1 MSKIHRLSISEGND
15 SVLRRFQ
22 FMEQRWLG
30 ACLALVLCWL
40 VVASQ
45 PLGAQAPASVQQLQ
59 QQQQQLDQQ
68 KTQVSQEKNRLKILE
83 QEAQGGL
90 QGVQRTLVTTG
101 KQIKA
106 SDTQLQKA
114 TATLNQLEQKL
125 TQSEVQYRNQQ
136 DATVARLRYL
146 QRQSPSWGW
155 ATLLQSQTL
164 TDFLDRRYRLGRIYH
179 ADRQSLM
186 ALTDQTQRL
195 NQQRDQVEQ
204 KKIEVTLLKQQLL
217 AQKQDMEA
225 QAALQKESIDRLK
238 SDRRALEQAEMQLEE
253 DSRAISSLIHQQV
266 ALRSNQVYLQ
276 GTGQMMLPLLAEITS
291 SFGWRT
297 HPILGYQ
304 KFHAGMDF
312 GADYGSMIR
321 AADSGLVLYAGW
333 YGGYG
338 NAVIIDHGNGLT
350 TLYGHSSEVY
360 VAEGQTVQRGQ
371 PIAAVGSTGL
381 STGPH
386 LHFEVRRDGEPVD
399 PAQYL

>member
-1 MSKIHRLSISEGND
+1 M
-15 SVLRRFQ
+15 LRRFQ
-22 FMEQRWLG
+22 FIGQWWLVAG
-30 ACLALVLCWL
+30 LALILVWL

-45 PLGAQAPASVQQLQ
+45 PLGAQVAASVEQLQ

-90 QGVQRTLVTTG
+90 QGMQRALVTTG
-101 KQIKA
+101 KQLKA
-106 SDTQLQKA
+106 SDDQLQKA
-114 TATLNQLEQKL
+114 TATLSQLEQKL
-125 TQSEVQYRNQQ
+125 AQSEVHYRQQQ

-164 TDFLDRRYRLGRIYH
+164 TDFLDRRYRLGRVYQ
-179 ADRQSLM
+179 ADHQSLM
-186 ALTDQTQRL
+186 ALTTQTQSL
-195 NQQRDQVEQ
+195 DQQRDRVEQ

-217 AQKQDMEA
+217 AQKQDVEA
-225 QAALQKESIDRLK
+225 QAALQKESIARLTR
-238 SDRRALEQAEMQLEE
+238 DRRALEQAEMQLEQ

-321 AADSGLVLYAGW
+321 AADSGLVLFAGW

-338 NAVIIDHGNGLT
+338 NAVILDHGNGLT
-350 TLYGHSSEVY
+350 TLYGHSSEIY
-360 VAEGQTVQRGQ
+360 VTEGQTVQRGQ
-371 PIAAVGSTGL
+371 PIATVGSTGL